1 MQDTIFI
8 ENLPTQAII
17 GIHDFEK
24 AAPQKLIISV
34 ELGTDIHQAAATDEV
49 QHALDYDAISRFI
62 DDYVRASTYELL
74 EALAEN
80 LCQALFAEFAMQ
92 SIVLKIQKPGAIAY
106 TQHVGVKISRQRPST
121 KSS

>member
-8 ENLPTQAII
+8 ENIPTQAVI

-34 ELGTDIHQAAATDEV
+34 ELGADIRQAASTDDM
-49 QHALDYDAISRFI
+49 QYALDYDAISRFI
-62 DDYVRASTYELL
+62 DAYVQDSSVELL

-80 LCQALFAEFAMQ
+80 LCQALFAAFAMQ
-92 SIVLKIQKPGAIAY
+92 AITLTIQKPGAITY
-106 TQHVGVKISRQRPST
+106 TQRVGVKITRQRH
-121 KSS
+121 